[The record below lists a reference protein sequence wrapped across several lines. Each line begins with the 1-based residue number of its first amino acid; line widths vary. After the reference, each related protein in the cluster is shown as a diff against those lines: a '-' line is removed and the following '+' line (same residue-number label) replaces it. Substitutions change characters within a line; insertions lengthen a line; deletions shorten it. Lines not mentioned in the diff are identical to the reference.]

1 LKRLGRY
8 DFSNWITDEFLR
20 RDGGALLRYDHS
32 LDPGVREELLAR
44 FAKGVEEAPL
54 GSLSL
59 ESLLTLANSADHP
72 SLLSESDPIRQEL
85 LSGRHTTKQ
94 LVEAAQRPMLPR
106 ARALLLM
113 VIDQL
118 GVKAISFSESDPAA
132 EYYQILWDARRG
144 SETAAARLRQIF
156 IAERK
161 LTVPIDTRVLRS
173 WALSNSLS
181 LEDLLDDSHLGLV
194 PEALDPRDLLRV
206 TRSISPA
213 RRMQLIRTNN
223 LRALTKM
230 VAAKELVPFL
240 DCALSMLSQV
250 DGLEGS
256 ARNVIA
262 RVPASALLAHVLPT
276 IKDRS
281 AREFE
286 RLIDL
291 RSNDIDLELR
301 ISLSLAALGHP
312 NESVRKL
319 ASAQLLRDTGSA
331 SAWLQVGEEGLGPIE
346 ADRFLLGI
354 GRYGLGIEIGL
365 TPPQRVHARR
375 ALMELGAGW

>member
-1 LKRLGRY
+1 
-8 DFSNWITDEFLR
+8 
-20 RDGGALLRYDHS
+20 
-32 LDPGVREELLAR
+32 
-44 FAKGVEEAPL
+44 
-54 GSLSL
+54 
-59 ESLLTLANSADHP
+59 
-72 SLLSESDPIRQEL
+72 
-85 LSGRHTTKQ
+85 
-94 LVEAAQRPMLPR
+94 
-106 ARALLLM
+106 
-113 VIDQL
+113 
-118 GVKAISFSESDPAA
+118 
-132 EYYQILWDARRG
+132 
-144 SETAAARLRQIF
+144 
-156 IAERK
+156 
-161 LTVPIDTRVLRS
+161 
-173 WALSNSLS
+173 
-181 LEDLLDDSHLGLV
+181 
-194 PEALDPRDLLRV
+194 
-206 TRSISPA
+206 
-213 RRMQLIRTNN
+213 
-223 LRALTKM
+223 
-230 VAAKELVPFL
+230 
-240 DCALSMLSQV
+240 MLSQV

-276 IKDRS
+276 IKDLS